1 MKKFILY
8 LFIATSV
15 FSCNSETKQETTQP
29 EESLGNTIWVNA
41 KYLETLE
48 RTKSPLKAKP
58 FADTV
63 MINFDTKADTASIVW
78 NFHEGSSYAIKKGK
92 KIVKIFRNEI

>member
-8 LFIATSV
+8 LSIATFV

-29 EESLGNTIWVNA
+29 ESLGNTIWVNA

-48 RTKSPLKAKP
+48 RTKSPLKASLLQ
-58 FADTV
+58 
-63 MINFDTKADTASIVW
+63 IQ
-78 NFHEGSSYAIKKGK
+78 
-92 KIVKIFRNEI
+92 